1 MTIRSLLVAIVLGG
15 FAWGSWGAQPQQAP
29 NTDAQPAI
37 AAAAPKGRVI
47 IDGAYH
53 AIAGSPATYA
63 ITYAADAAVAGK
75 ALRVSLKDSN
85 PVDKMVKNDRTGVD
99 EKKRVSEPVVTF
111 VNVTLEAAGVETINL
126 PEPKAKDS
134 TLELSIVEAPKQ
146 FDAAAAL
153 AVYKTLGPEE
163 KSEFRN
169 RLTPEQK
176 GQLYKAE
183 QDDKQNTPG
192 AGPVVLSNTLLLK
205 PSAGTWALP
214 EAGDLQKI
222 VDALPA
228 KATVP
233 PARPRKVLC
242 FTAAAGFY
250 HTSIPFCARAIQL
263 MGNKT
268 GAWQAVIS
276 NDKFMFELETLAQF
290 DAVMMCSTTGSLFGD
305 KSANDRLRKSFLD
318 FVASGKGLAGSH
330 AATDCSYDW
339 KEYGDMIGGF
349 FQGHPFGKHFTKID
363 DPASPINAAF
373 KGQGFDFSDEM
384 YTFRT
389 PYSREKLHI
398 LMSIDMAK
406 TKLDDD
412 PARPGFKKGENR
424 DDHDYAISWIR
435 EYEKGRVFYC
445 SYGHNHQIFWTPP
458 VLQHF
463 LDGLQ
468 YALGDLKADA
478 TPSAKK

>member
-1 MTIRSLLVAIVLGG
+1 MTLRSLLVAVVLGG
-15 FAWGSWGAQPQQAP
+15 FASGAWAAQPPQTA
-29 NTDAQPAI
+29 NADAQPAI

-47 IDGAYH
+47 IDGAYG
-53 AIAGSPATYA
+53 AKAGSPMTYA
-63 ITYAADAAVAGK
+63 LTCAADAAIAGK
-75 ALRVSLKDSN
+75 PLRVSLKDSN
-85 PVDKMVKNDRTGVD
+85 PVDKMVKNTRTGAD
-99 EKKRVSEPVVTF
+99 EKKRVSEPVVSF
-111 VNVTLEAAGVETINL
+111 IDVTLKAAGVETINL

-134 TLELSIVEAPKQ
+134 TLELCIV
-146 FDAAAAL
+146 AA
-153 AVYKTLGPEE
+153 
-163 KSEFRN
+163 
-169 RLTPEQK
+169 
-176 GQLYKAE
+176 
-183 QDDKQNTPG
+183 DKPD
-192 AGPVVLSNTLLLK
+192 VLSNVLTLK
-205 PSAGTWALP
+205 PSAGSWVLP
-214 EAGDLQKI
+214 EAGDIQKM

-233 PARPRKVLC
+233 SAKPRKVLC
-242 FTAAAGFY
+242 YTAATGFF
-250 HTSIPFCARAIQL
+250 HSSIPFCGRAIQL

-276 NDKFMFELETLAQF
+276 NDKFMFEPETLAQF

-305 KSANDRLRKSFLD
+305 KAANDRLRKSFLD

-339 KEYGDMIGGF
+339 KEYGEMIGGF

-398 LMSIDMAK
+398 LMSIDMEK
-406 TKLDDD
+406 SKLADD

-435 EYEKGRVFYC
+435 EYGKGRVFYC
-445 SYGHNHQIFWTPP
+445 SYGHNHQVFWTPP

-463 LDGLQ
+463 LDGMQ

-478 TPSAKK
+478 TPSVKK